1 MTRIEKNQLIDELSQ
16 MLLERNVVYLTDA
29 SGLDAEQTTLLRR
42 ESSKKDI
49 TVRVVKNTLL
59 RKAMERV
66 EGKDYSELY
75 DTLVGQT
82 ALLMSDVGNAP
93 ARLIKDF
100 AKKHD
105 KPVLKAAYVEEAC
118 YVGANQL
125 DFLVSI
131 KSKEEVLGEI
141 VGLLQSPVK
150 NVLGALQSGSNT
162 ISGLVKAL
170 EQRGA

>member
-1 MTRIEKNQLIDELSQ
+1 MTRKEKDQLIDELSQ
-16 MLLERNVVYLTDA
+16 MLVERNVVYLTDA
-29 SGLDAEQTTLLRR
+29 SGLNAEETTQLRR
-42 ESSKKDI
+42 ESSKKDV
-49 TVRVVKNTLL
+49 TLRVVKNTFL

-75 DTLVGQT
+75 DSLVGQT
-82 ALLMSDVGNAP
+82 ALLIGDVGNAP
-93 ARLIKDF
+93 AHLIKDF

-125 DFLVSI
+125 DFLTSI
-131 KSKEEVLGEI
+131 QSKEELLGEI
-141 VGLLQSPVK
+141 VGLLQSPVQ
-150 NVLGALQSGSNT
+150 NLMGALQSGGNT

-170 EQRGA
+170 EEKGA